1 MIHKVELHMQ
11 MYLSGWKTVGGQE
24 ALLCFACLL
33 VCDVMG
39 VVVNRAKESCNFLW
53 SKELEKERKVLQ
65 RSESKGGSLKVGSD
79 Y

>member
-1 MIHKVELHMQ
+1 
-11 MYLSGWKTVGGQE
+11 
-24 ALLCFACLL
+24 
-33 VCDVMG
+33 MG

-65 RSESKGGSLKVGSD
+65 RSESKGGNLKVGSD